1 MKQMKKNMLDLP
13 STRMNQDSMESIQ
26 GVFSIDHMFH
36 QPPVNSLGQCS
47 ISVKTQ
53 DVSGLEESWLRRWS
67 QVLEK
72 DGLPCTKA
80 IRRFLGLVVSDNP
93 EES

>member
-1 MKQMKKNMLDLP
+1 MLDLP
-13 STRMNQDSMESIQ
+13 NQDEPGFNGKYPRFFFM
-26 GVFSIDHMFH
+26 DHMFH
-36 QPPVNSLGQCS
+36 QPPVNSLEQCS

-80 IRRFLGLVVSDNP
+80 IRRKFRFGAFRQP
-93 EES
+93 

>member
-1 MKQMKKNMLDLP
+1 M
-13 STRMNQDSMESIQ
+13 
-26 GVFSIDHMFH
+26 DHMFH
-36 QPPVNSLGQCS
+36 QPPVNSLEECS

-80 IRRFLGLVVSDNP
+80 SFVDSEGLVVFKQP
-93 EES
+93 